1 MEVEIKDVY
10 FRRFI
15 MPIVISLLVLC
26 GAVVI
31 IATPPGTPAQWD
43 TFGSAFGNTTK
54 AIGGAFKKS
63 LRK

>member
-1 MEVEIKDVY
+1 
-10 FRRFI
+10 
-15 MPIVISLLVLC
+15 
-26 GAVVI
+26 VI

-43 TFGSAFGNTTK
+43 TFGSAFGTTAK

>member
-1 MEVEIKDVY
+1 MDVEIKDIY

-15 MPIVISLLVLC
+15 MPIVISLLVLF

-43 TFGSAFGNTTK
+43 TYGSAFGATK
-54 AIGGAFKKS
+54 AIGGALKKA